1 MHHRRYKV
9 RQASEALMV
18 GCLLSASGGLQDAY
32 TYNIRDGVFANA
44 QTGNIVLLGE
54 NLALGN
60 WEIALRYLLPLLAFA
75 AGIYLTEV
83 IHGLFPYH
91 STQRTF
97 HWRHGVLLL
106 EILVLLAVGWMP
118 QRWNLPANMLVSFVC
133 AMQVEAFRTVE
144 GNSYATTM
152 CIGNL
157 RSAMENLY
165 YWHKDGDGSRR
176 HKAGLYFM
184 VIVFF
189 LIGAAAGGVLSPRWE
204 EATIW
209 LCCPLLLL
217 AFVLMLRIH
226 NRRLRF
232 LERLAGVEEEDEID
246 RHAGNI

>member
-1 MHHRRYKV
+1 
-9 RQASEALMV
+9 MV

-32 TYNIRDGVFANA
+32 TFNIRDGVFANA
-44 QTGNIVLLGE
+44 QTGNIVLLGQ

-60 WEIALRYLLPLLAFA
+60 WEIAIRFLLPLLAFA
-75 AGIYLTEV
+75 GGIYLTEV
-83 IHGLFPYH
+83 IHSLFP
-91 STQRTF
+91 QRGVQAL

-106 EILVLLAVGWMP
+106 EIGVLLAVGWMP
-118 QRWNLPANMLVSFVC
+118 QGWNLPANMLVSFVC

-165 YWHKDGDGSRR
+165 YWHKNKDFSRR
-176 HKAGLYFM
+176 HKAGLYFL
-184 VIVFF
+184 IIIFF
-189 LIGAAAGGVLSPRWE
+189 LIGASIGGVLSPHWE
-204 EATIW
+204 EATVW

-226 NRRLRF
+226 SRRLRF
-232 LERLAGVEEEDEID
+232 LEWLTGVEEDTPGE
-246 RHAGNI
+246 HAGDI

>member
-1 MHHRRYKV
+1 MEQRYRV
-9 RQASEALMV
+9 RQASESLMV

-44 QTGNIVLLGE
+44 QTGNIVLLGQ
-54 NLALGN
+54 NVALGN
-60 WEIALRYLLPLLAFA
+60 WEVALRYLLPLLAFA
-75 AGIYLTEV
+75 AGIYLAEV
-83 IHGLFPYH
+83 IHGVFPNGGEH
-91 STQRTF
+91 AM

-106 EILVLLAVGWMP
+106 EIAVLLAVGWMP
-118 QRWNLPANMLVSFVC
+118 QKWNLPANMLVSFVC

-144 GNSYATTM
+144 GNAYATTM

-165 YWHKDGDGSRR
+165 YWHKEKDQARR
-176 HKAGLYFM
+176 HKAGLYFV
-184 VIVFF
+184 VIIFF
-189 LIGAAAGGVLSPRWE
+189 LIGASAGGVLSRDWE

-226 NRRLRF
+226 SRRLRF
-232 LERLAGVEEEDEID
+232 LARLAGVKTENEEKKS
-246 RHAGNI
+246 

>member
-1 MHHRRYKV
+1 MERRYRV
-9 RQASEALMV
+9 QQASESLLV
-18 GCLLSASGGLQDAY
+18 GCLLSASGGLQDVY

-44 QTGNIVLLGE
+44 QTGNIVLLGQ
-54 NLALGN
+54 NVALGN

-83 IHGLFPYH
+83 IHGLFPNH
-91 STQRTF
+91 GEHTI

-106 EILVLLAVGWMP
+106 EIAVLLAVGWMP
-118 QRWNLPANMLVSFVC
+118 QSWNLLANMLVSFVC

-144 GNSYATTM
+144 GNAYATTM

-165 YWHKDGDGSRR
+165 YWHKEKDQTRR

-184 VIVFF
+184 VITFF
-189 LIGAAAGGVLSPRWE
+189 LIGASVGGVLSQRGE

-209 LCCPLLLL
+209 LCCPLLLM

-226 NRRLRF
+226 SRRLRF
-232 LERLAGVEEEDEID
+232 LERLAGVETED
-246 RHAGNI
+246 GQTP

>member
-1 MHHRRYKV
+1 MHRRYKV
-9 RQASEALMV
+9 RQASESLMV

-32 TYNIRDGVFANA
+32 TYNIRDAVFANA
-44 QTGNIVLLGE
+44 QTGNIVLLGQ

-83 IHGLFPYH
+83 IHGLFPNH
-91 STQRTF
+91 GPHTL

-106 EILVLLAVGWMP
+106 EIAVLLAVGWMP

-165 YWHKDGDGSRR
+165 YWRQNRDGARR

-184 VIVFF
+184 VITFF
-189 LIGAAAGGVLSPRWE
+189 LIGASVGGVLSPVWE
-204 EATIW
+204 EATVW

-217 AFVLMLRIH
+217 AFVLMVRIH
-226 NRRLRF
+226 SRRLRF
-232 LERLAGVEEEDEID
+232 LEWLTGVQEDDELD
-246 RHAGNI
+246 QHAGNF

>member
-1 MHHRRYKV
+1 MHRKYRV
-9 RQASEALMV
+9 RQASESLMV

-32 TYNIRDGVFANA
+32 TFNIRDGVFANA

-60 WEIALRYLLPLLAFA
+60 WEIALRYLLPLLAFT

-83 IHGLFPYH
+83 IHGLFPNH
-91 STQRTF
+91 GEHTL

-106 EILVLLAVGWMP
+106 EIAVLLAVGWMP
-118 QRWNLPANMLVSFVC
+118 QKWNLPANMLVSFVC

-157 RSAMENLY
+157 RSAVENLY
-165 YWHKDGDGSRR
+165 YWQKNKDRSRR

-184 VIVFF
+184 VIAFF
-189 LIGAAAGGVLSPRWE
+189 LIGAAAGGVLSIRWE
-204 EATIW
+204 EAAIW

-217 AFVLMLRIH
+217 AFILMVRIH
-226 NRRLRF
+226 SRRLRF
-232 LERLAGVEEEDEID
+232 LEWLTGVGEDDETD
-246 RHAGNI
+246 EQAGNI

>member
-1 MHHRRYKV
+1 MERRYRV
-9 RQASEALMV
+9 QQASESLLV

-60 WEIALRYLLPLLAFA
+60 WEVALRYLLPLLAFA

-83 IHGLFPYH
+83 IHGLFPNRGEH
-91 STQRTF
+91 TI

-106 EILVLLAVGWMP
+106 EIAVLLAVGWMP
-118 QRWNLPANMLVSFVC
+118 QSWNLPANMLVSFVC

-144 GNSYATTM
+144 GNAYATTM

-165 YWHKDGDGSRR
+165 YWHKDKDTARR
-176 HKAGLYFM
+176 HKARLYFM
-184 VIVFF
+184 VITFF
-189 LIGAAAGGVLSPRWE
+189 LIGASAGGVLSPGWE

-226 NRRLRF
+226 SRRLRF
-232 LERLAGVEEEDEID
+232 LARLTGVEDE
-246 RHAGNI
+246 NNP

>member
-1 MHHRRYKV
+1 MHRKYRV
-9 RQASEALMV
+9 RQASESLMV

-32 TYNIRDGVFANA
+32 TFNIRDGVFANA

-60 WEIALRYLLPLLAFA
+60 WEAALRYLLPLLAFA

-83 IHGLFPYH
+83 IHGLFPNH
-91 STQRTF
+91 GTHMF
-97 HWRHGVLLL
+97 HWRHGVLLA
-106 EILVLLAVGWMP
+106 EITVLLAVGWMP

-165 YWHKDGDGSRR
+165 YWRRNKDSARR

-184 VIVFF
+184 VIAFF
-189 LIGAAAGGVLSPRWE
+189 LLGASAGGVLSPFWE

-217 AFVLMLRIH
+217 AFVLMARIH
-226 NRRLRF
+226 SRKLRF
-232 LERLAGVEEEDEID
+232 LEWLTGVQEEDELD
-246 RHAGNI
+246 EHAGNI

>member
-1 MHHRRYKV
+1 MERRYRV
-9 RQASEALMV
+9 QQASESLLV
-18 GCLLSASGGLQDAY
+18 GCLLSASGGLQDVY

-44 QTGNIVLLGE
+44 QTGNIVLLGQ
-54 NLALGN
+54 NVALGN

-83 IHGLFPYH
+83 IHGLFPNH
-91 STQRTF
+91 GEHTI

-106 EILVLLAVGWMP
+106 EIAVLLAVGWMP
-118 QRWNLPANMLVSFVC
+118 QSWNLPANMLVSFVC

-144 GNSYATTM
+144 GNAYATTM

-165 YWHKDGDGSRR
+165 YWHKDMDKSRR

-184 VIVFF
+184 VITFF
-189 LIGAAAGGVLSPRWE
+189 LIGASVGGVLSQRWE

-209 LCCPLLLL
+209 LCCPLLLM

-226 NRRLRF
+226 SRRLRF
-232 LERLAGVEEEDEID
+232 LERLAGVEMEDEEKES
-246 RHAGNI
+246 

>member
-1 MHHRRYKV
+1 MHRKYTV
-9 RQASEALMV
+9 QQASESLMV

-32 TYNIRDGVFANA
+32 TYNIRDEVFANA

-60 WEIALRYLLPLLAFA
+60 WDIALRYLLPLLAFA

-83 IHGLFPYH
+83 IHGLFPNH
-91 STQRTF
+91 GEHTL
-97 HWRHGVLLL
+97 HWRHGILLVEIAVLLG
-106 EILVLLAVGWMP
+106 VGWMP
-118 QRWNLPANMLVSFVC
+118 QSLNLPANMLVSFVC

-165 YWHKDGDGSRR
+165 YWHQGKDVSRR

-184 VIVFF
+184 VIAFF
-189 LIGAAAGGVLSPRWE
+189 LIGASIGGVMSPSWG

-217 AFVLMLRIH
+217 AFILMVRIH
-226 NRRLRF
+226 SRRLRF
-232 LERLAGVEEEDEID
+232 LEWLTGVQEDDEMD
-246 RHAGNI
+246 EHAGNI

>member
-1 MHHRRYKV
+1 MHRRYKV
-9 RQASEALMV
+9 RQASESLMV

-32 TYNIRDGVFANA
+32 TFNIRDGVFANA
-44 QTGNIVLLGE
+44 QTGNIVLLGQ
-54 NLALGN
+54 NVALGN

-83 IHGLFPYH
+83 IHGLFPNSGEH
-91 STQRTF
+91 TI

-106 EILVLLAVGWMP
+106 EIVVLLAVGWMP
-118 QRWNLPANMLVSFVC
+118 QAWNLPANMLVSFVC

-165 YWHKDGDGSRR
+165 YWHRDKDAARR
-176 HKAGLYFM
+176 HKARLYFM

-189 LIGAAAGGVLSPRWE
+189 LAGASVGGVLSFRWE

-209 LCCPLLLL
+209 LCCPLLLM
-217 AFVLMLRIH
+217 AFALMLRIH
-226 NRRLRF
+226 SRRLRF
-232 LERLAGVEEEDEID
+232 LEWLAGVQTEDEN
-246 RHAGNI
+246 AGNF

>member
-1 MHHRRYKV
+1 MHRKYRV
-9 RQASEALMV
+9 RQASESLMV

-32 TYNIRDGVFANA
+32 TFNIRDGVFANA

-60 WEIALRYLLPLLAFA
+60 WGIALRYLLPLLAFA

-83 IHGLFPYH
+83 IHGLFPNH
-91 STQRTF
+91 GVHTL
-97 HWRHGVLLL
+97 HWRHGVLLA
-106 EILVLLAVGWMP
+106 EIAVLLAVGWMP
-118 QRWNLPANMLVSFVC
+118 QKWNLPANMLVSFVC

-165 YWHKDGDGSRR
+165 YWQKSGDSSRR

-184 VIVFF
+184 VIAFF
-189 LIGAAAGGVLSPRWE
+189 LVGASAGGVLSPFWE

-226 NRRLRF
+226 SRRLRF
-232 LERLAGVEEEDEID
+232 LEWMTGVQADDEKNEQT
-246 RHAGNI
+246 GNI

>member
-1 MHHRRYKV
+1 MQRKYRV
-9 RQASEALMV
+9 RQASESLMV

-32 TYNIRDGVFANA
+32 TFNIRDGVFANA

-83 IHGLFPYH
+83 IHGLFPNQGVH
-91 STQRTF
+91 TL
-97 HWRHGVLLL
+97 HWRHGVLLA
-106 EILVLLAVGWMP
+106 EIAVLLAVGWMP
-118 QRWNLPANMLVSFVC
+118 QKWNLPANMLVSFVC

-165 YWHKDGDGSRR
+165 YWRKDRDSARR

-184 VIVFF
+184 VIAFF
-189 LIGAAAGGVLSPRWE
+189 LLGASAGGVLSPLWE

-217 AFVLMLRIH
+217 AFVLMVRIH
-226 NRRLRF
+226 SRRLRF
-232 LERLAGVEEEDEID
+232 LEWLTGVQEDEEMD
-246 RHAGNI
+246 GHEGNI